1 MNKLNNV
8 AAVILAAGYVLA
20 ASPSAHAAQAAL
32 AAKPLNVNQK
42 LQQSED
48 SNRLVVR
55 YKSAALSNASKLS
68 VVTGAATRAGITA
81 PAARGTAGAP
91 GTTAL
96 TARRLRTLAVGGDV
110 IQLSRQLS
118 TAEQTTLLTKLRADA
133 SVESVY
139 VSHRAYA
146 QASDPNDAYWDKYE
160 WSLKSGNGGVNAP
173 AAWETTKGAGVVV
186 AVLDTGILPQHPD
199 HPVNLLEGYDFISD
213 KAVSGRSTDDRVA
226 GAVDQGDWTTDEEC
240 TTGWE
245 GEQSSWHGTHVAGTI
260 AEATN
265 NTTGM
270 AGLAPDATIL
280 PVRVLG
286 HCGGYEDDIADAI
299 VWASG
304 GHVDGVP
311 DNQNPAEII
320 NLSLGGSGACTE
332 RPLYQA
338 AIDAAVANGTLVV
351 VAAGNNAADTKNYSP
366 SSCNNVV
373 TVASS
378 GYSGQ
383 MSTSYSNYGT
393 LVDVAAPGGAVTEG
407 NPNGYVWQEGYTGTT
422 TNTSGS
428 YTYMGMAG
436 TSQATPHV
444 SASAALV
451 QAALIAAGKD
461 PLPPADLEALLK
473 KTARAFP
480 ITPSSSTPI
489 GSGIIDPVAAI
500 QSALS
505 GGDTCDS
512 DGSDCEP
519 GVTPVENKV
528 SLANISGAS
537 GSETVYSFQANAG
550 AALSVLT
557 LGGTGNVDVYV
568 SYGKTPTTTA
578 YDARSARAGNNETV
592 RITAPVAGTY
602 YIKLVG
608 TAQYAGVTLSVRQ

>member
-1 MNKLNNV
+1 MV
-8 AAVILAAGYVLA
+8 LAAGCALA
-20 ASPSAHAAQAAL
+20 VHPSAHAAQTVL
-32 AAKPLNVNQK
+32 AVKPLNVNQA

-48 SNRLVVR
+48 TDRIVVR
-55 YKSAALSNASKLS
+55 YKSASLSSASKLS
-68 VVTGAATRAGITA
+68 AVTGAAIRAGILQ
-81 PAARGTAGAP
+81 PATRAVAGAASS
-91 GTTAL
+91 TTL
-96 TARRLRTLAVGGDV
+96 TARRLRTLSIGGEV
-110 IQLSRQLS
+110 IQLSRQIS
-118 TAEQTTLLTKLRADA
+118 PAEQTTLLTKLRAD
-133 SVESVY
+133 STVETAY

-146 QASDPNDAYWDKYE
+146 QASDPNDAYWGNYE
-160 WSLKSGNGGVNAP
+160 WTLKSGAGGVNAP
-173 AAWETTKGAGVVV
+173 AAWDTTKGAGVIV
-186 AVLDTGILPQHPD
+186 AVLDTGILPLHPD

-213 KAVSGRSTDDRVA
+213 AEVSGRATDDRVA
-226 GAVDQGDWTTDEEC
+226 GAIDQGDWTTDEQC
-240 TTGWE
+240 TTGWK
-245 GEQSSWHGTHVAGTI
+245 GQQSSWHGTHVAGTI

-265 NTTGM
+265 NTIGM

-304 GHVDGVP
+304 GHVEGVP

-320 NLSLGGSGACTE
+320 NMSLGGGGACTE

-373 TVASS
+373 TVAST

-383 MSTSYSNYGT
+383 MSSSYTNYGT

-407 NPNGYVWQEGYTGTT
+407 NPNGYVWQQGYNGTT
-422 TNTSGS
+422 TNTSGG

-451 QAALIAAGKD
+451 QAALIAAGKA
-461 PLPPADLEALLK
+461 PLTPADLETLLK

-480 ITPSSSTPI
+480 IAPSSSTPI
-489 GSGIIDPVAAI
+489 GSGIVDPVAAI

-512 DGSDCEP
+512 DSADCET

-528 SLANISGAS
+528 NLVNLSGTS
-537 GSETVYSFQANAG
+537 GSETVYSFKATAG
-550 AALSVLT
+550 AALSVIT

-568 SYGKTPTTTA
+568 SYGKTPSTSV
-578 YDARSARAGNNETV
+578 YDAKSARAGNNETV
-592 RITAPVAGTY
+592 RIATPVAGTY

-608 TAQYAGVTLSVRQ
+608 ASQYAGVTLSVRQ